1 MGSLSFIHSD
11 VIVSTARFPQ
21 EPCLHL
27 LRIHIHF
34 VSGDHIFVESLL
46 MLWLLLS
53 VYEPC
58 RKGVEIV
65 GQWSAVI
72 EVLLYHLVRF
82 FVVGPHRVLERD
94 QVVFLDDFL
103 SGSHLEQFLSRLLGY
118 TRSLDFYVIAANFQ
132 RLRRGVRVLE
142 RGATWL
148 VLV

>member
-1 MGSLSFIHSD
+1 
-11 VIVSTARFPQ
+11 
-21 EPCLHL
+21 
-27 LRIHIHF
+27 
-34 VSGDHIFVESLL
+34 

-103 SGSHLEQFLSRLLGY
+103 SGCHLEQFLSRLLGY

-132 RLRRGVRVLE
+132 SLRRGVRVLE

>member
-1 MGSLSFIHSD
+1 
-11 VIVSTARFPQ
+11 
-21 EPCLHL
+21 
-27 LRIHIHF
+27 
-34 VSGDHIFVESLL
+34 

-103 SGSHLEQFLSRLLGY
+103 SGSHLE
-118 TRSLDFYVIAANFQ
+118 
-132 RLRRGVRVLE
+132 
-142 RGATWL
+142 
-148 VLV
+148 